1 MESSIEEVRQMTH
14 RVAKLERENRFWK
27 FGAVLAILVLAVSL
41 AAGVRAQ
48 ERGNFLRAGTV
59 EAEHFILSNLNGKAM
74 GRITIENGRP
84 VMELYDS
91 NGKVIFSTENRVV
104 AQAR

>member
-1 MESSIEEVRQMTH
+1 MESSIEETRNMTD

-27 FGAVLAILVLAVSL
+27 LGALLAILALSVSL
-41 AAGVRAQ
+41 TAGVRAQ
-48 ERGNFLRAGTV
+48 ERANLLRAGTV
-59 EAEHFILSNLNGKAM
+59 EAQHFILTNLNGKDM

-84 VMELYDS
+84 LIELYDS
-91 NGKVIFSTENRVV
+91 NGKVIFSTESRVV

>member
-1 MESSIEEVRQMTH
+1 MESSIEEVRGTAQ
-14 RVAKLERENRFWK
+14 RVSKLERENRFWK
-27 FGAVLAILVLAVSL
+27 LGALLAILALAVSFT
-41 AAGVRAQ
+41 AGVRAQ
-48 ERGNFLRAGTV
+48 ERANLLRAGTV
-59 EAEHFILSNLNGKAM
+59 EAQHFILTNLNGKDM

-91 NGKVIFSTENRVV
+91 NGKVIFSTENRIV